1 MRRLSV
7 LLLATLPA
15 ALPLASCGK
24 PQAITIDHA
33 WVRLAAVPKN
43 PAAAYFTIHGGSK
56 DETLVSVDTA
66 VSIRS
71 EMHESMDTGGMSTMK
86 PIASVP
92 IPAGGTVTFA
102 PGGKH
107 VMFFDMNPG
116 ITPGT
121 RVPMLFTF
129 ADGERIE
136 ISGRGIGAGDPAPT
150 DE

>member
-1 MRRLSV
+1 MRHLSV
-7 LLLATLPA
+7 LLLATLS
-15 ALPLASCGK
+15 LASCGK
-24 PQAITIDHA
+24 PQSITIDNA

-56 DETLVSVDTA
+56 DETLLSVDTA
-66 VSIRS
+66 VAIRS
-71 EMHESMDTGGMSTMK
+71 EMHESMDSGGMSTMK
-86 PIASVP
+86 PFGSVT

-129 ADGERIE
+129 ADGEHIE
-136 ISGRGIGAGDPAPT
+136 ISGRGIGAGDPAPK
-150 DE
+150 D

>member
-1 MRRLSV
+1 MRRLPP
-7 LLLATLPA
+7 LLLA

-24 PQAITIDHA
+24 PQAITIDNA

-43 PAAAYFTIHGGSK
+43 PAAAYFTIHGGAK

-66 VSIRS
+66 VAIRS
-71 EMHESMDTGGMSTMK
+71 EMHESMDAGGMSTMK

-107 VMFFDMNPG
+107 VMLFGLSPAIAPG
-116 ITPGT
+116 GQV
-121 RVPMLFTF
+121 RLHFTF
-129 ADGERIE
+129 ADGRTID
-136 ISGRGIGAGDPAPT
+136 AAVPAIAANAPVP
-150 DE
+150 EN